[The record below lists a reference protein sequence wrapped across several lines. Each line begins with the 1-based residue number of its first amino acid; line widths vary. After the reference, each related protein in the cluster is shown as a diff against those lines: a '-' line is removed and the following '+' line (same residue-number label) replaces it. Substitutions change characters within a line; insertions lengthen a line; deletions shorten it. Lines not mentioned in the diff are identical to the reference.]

1 MRDGVV
7 LGAGM
12 NTVLSDPDPSAH
24 AEVVAILNEPDT
36 IDRLKK
42 IGGEPKPTT
51 ADGFR
56 SRVASDIEKW
66 TKVVADAG
74 IARI

>member
-1 MRDGVV
+1 MTSW
-7 LGAGM
+7 LGLAGPAGIPQPTIAKL
-12 NTVLSDPDPSAH
+12 N
-24 AEVVAILNEPDT
+24 AEAVAILNEPDT
-36 IDRLKK
+36 IERLKK